1 MGRCNGEQ
9 DGSELENTGAT
20 LHSFDAPSHRI
31 QRLQRHPQ
39 YSDEELK
46 PWFAEVAKGYPFDQ
60 AAERCGYVVEW
71 IMNNVYSDD
80 EVFDHA
86 LTLSINAGARI
97 RAGELPIP
105 DRHDGL
111 YKERL

>member
-1 MGRCNGEQ
+1 M
-9 DGSELENTGAT
+9 S
-20 LHSFDAPSHRI
+20 LHSFEAPAGRI
-31 QRLQRHPQ
+31 ERLQRQPQ
-39 YSDEELK
+39 YSDEELA

-71 IMNNVYSDD
+71 IMNTVYSDD
-80 EVFDHA
+80 EVCDHA
-86 LTLSINAGARI
+86 LGLSIEAGAKI

-111 YKERL
+111 YAE